1 MRINKFSK
9 NIIITSM
16 VFGAMVLNGT
26 TSSKAVL
33 QSNGND
39 GATYNLNDWMVN
51 VRKMEQLGGAM
62 GLSETLNSNLTSS
75 SDSNNIDV
83 HMQKNTEYGALAIL
97 SASSYGNPNKVNDGE
112 TTTGNVT
119 GVVMK
124 LNSEWV
130 AAGNLSGVPNC
141 ANAVG
146 RYKNYYENKWTDSNG
161 YYLIYSARNGDAIS
175 ETKGWHGSSVANWI
189 YLKREIMTYG
199 EVVSANM
206 ASTGLLR
213 AVEGSIFSYNGYG
226 RLMKGYGSVGE
237 KGPAYFD
244 QLHYSRA
251 VIVQGEGI

>member
-51 VRKMEQLGGAM
+51 VRKMEELGGAM

-75 SDSNNIDV
+75 SSSNGIDV

-97 SASSYGNPNKVNDGE
+97 SASSYGNPNKINDGE
-112 TTTGNVT
+112 TTTGNAT

-124 LNSEWV
+124 FNSEWV
-130 AAGNLSGVPNC
+130 VAGNLSGVSNC

-161 YYLIYSARNGDAIS
+161 YYLIYSAKNGDAIS
-175 ETKGWHGSSVANWI
+175 ETKGWHGSSVTNWI
-189 YLKREIMTYG
+189 YLGVNIPTYS
-199 EVVSANM
+199 EVVDDNM
-206 ASTGLLR
+206 AKTGLLR
-213 AVEGSIFSYNGYG
+213 AVGGSIFSYNGYG

>member
-1 MRINKFSK
+1 MRINKFAK

-33 QSNGND
+33 QSNSND

-51 VRKMEQLGGAM
+51 VRKMEELGGAM

-75 SDSNNIDV
+75 SDSNGIDV

-97 SASSYGNPNKVNDGE
+97 SASSYGNPNKINDGE

-124 LNSEWV
+124 FNYEWV
-130 AAGNLSGVPNC
+130 AAGTVNEATNYV
-141 ANAVG
+141 NAVG
-146 RYKNYYENKWTDSNG
+146 RYKNIYYES
-161 YYLIYSARNGDAIS
+161 YSKRNGDAIT
-175 ETKGWHGSSVANWI
+175 ETYGWHGSRNNAWI
-189 YLKREIMTYG
+189 SGAWPEMY
-199 EVVSANM
+199 A
-206 ASTGLLR
+206 GLIR
-213 AVEGSIFSYNGYG
+213 NRGTSIFDYYGYG
-226 RLMKGYGSVGE
+226 GGANYGFKPSE
-237 KGPAYFD
+237 AYWANSY
-244 QLHYSRA
+244 HSRA

>member
-51 VRKMEQLGGAM
+51 VRKMEELGGAM

-130 AAGNLSGVPNC
+130 AAGTVYEATNY

-146 RYKNYYENKWTDSNG
+146 RYKNIYYKN
-161 YYLIYSARNGDAIS
+161 YSKRNGDAIT
-175 ETKGWHGSSVANWI
+175 ETYGWHGSTIKNWFSEEWI
-189 YLKREIMTYG
+189 ESRCALVR
-199 EVVSANM
+199 
-206 ASTGLLR
+206 ASGS
-213 AVEGSIFSYNGYG
+213 SIFDYNGRRWKQETSG
-226 RLMKGYGSVGE
+226 V
-237 KGPAYFD
+237 F
-244 QLHYSRA
+244 
-251 VIVQGEGI
+251 